1 MNSPYNIT
9 PEEWDI
15 IETWLDQKDLPGES
29 PLLSNKIT
37 QTPNILQKIEHV
49 KRVREEIEDSIR
61 QSKIKEFHQYV
72 SRDDNDSGI
81 KSIANKKIKSNIF
94 WYSIA
99 IAAVMILF
107 IGIIRNL
114 DHSNTQEEIFAKNFK
129 PDIGLPLKMSK
140 SSEFRFFEGML
151 DYKQEN
157 YKEAIV
163 KWQDLLK
170 TKPENDT
177 LNYFLGVTNLALG
190 DATKSLEY
198 LQNQERF
205 QQGIFKEDAAWYA
218 ALAKIKAGKFE
229 EAKVFLKSNPSAR
242 NKKLL
247 KELDKK

>member
-29 PLLSNKIT
+29 PLLSNKLT
-37 QTPNILQKIEHV
+37 QTPNVLQKIAYV
-49 KRVREEIEDSIR
+49 KKAREDIEDIIR
-61 QSKIKEFHQYV
+61 QSKIREFHQSV
-72 SRDDNDSGI
+72 SADNVDSGTKNISNKRI
-81 KSIANKKIKSNIF
+81 KLNPF
-94 WYSIA
+94 WYF
-99 IAAVMILF
+99 IAAALILF
-107 IGIIRNL
+107 IGIFRLMNYR
-114 DHSNTQEEIFAKNFK
+114 SNAEKIFAKNFK

-157 YKEAIV
+157 YEGAIAI
-163 KWQDLLK
+163 WQDLLM
-170 TKPENDT
+170 TKPDNDT
-177 LNYFLGVTNLALG
+177 LNYFLGVTNLVMG

-205 QQGIFKEDAAWYA
+205 QKGIFKEDAAWYA
-218 ALAKIKAGKFE
+218 ALANIKAGKFE

-247 KELDKK
+247 KELGK